1 MCTSRAMQEQNQKQD
16 QTATAP
22 VCVCVSWHKLA
33 VTQAGSL
40 CDLTAIYSPEESVAT
55 YLGYLV
61 AIPKRLEGFKA
72 KEPLAVDC
80 CTVLPRSSFVREAI
94 TGLLLEEG

>member
-16 QTATAP
+16 QTAAAP

-61 AIPKRLEGFKA
+61 ATPKTLEGFKA